1 MTQTILIYNDLI
13 VTFYEKLNVLNLF
26 MEFFHIF
33 SLLLAII
40 GGLII
45 LMDGN
50 QLEPR
55 ERLNQAE
62 DMYNGPREERNKEL
76 SALLQ
81 RQFERNLWNNQNRA
95 YDCPN
100 WGPRCRMDYDLKV
113 KLWHIV
119 KNSPVLRL
127 NYRPGSSIGTVYKIR
142 GNDKL
147 VSNREV
153 ISVVKFWENR

>member
-1 MTQTILIYNDLI
+1 MKQTILIYNDLI

-45 LMDGN
+45 FMDGN
-50 QLEPR
+50 RLDPR
-55 ERLNQAE
+55 ERVDQAQ

-81 RQFERNLWNNQNRA
+81 RQFERNL
-95 YDCPN
+95 
-100 WGPRCRMDYDLKV
+100 
-113 KLWHIV
+113 
-119 KNSPVLRL
+119 
-127 NYRPGSSIGTVYKIR
+127 
-142 GNDKL
+142 
-147 VSNREV
+147 
-153 ISVVKFWENR
+153 

>member
-1 MTQTILIYNDLI
+1 MKQTILIYNDLI

-45 LMDGN
+45 FMDGN
-50 QLEPR
+50 RLDPR

-81 RQFERNLWNNQNRA
+81 RQFERNL
-95 YDCPN
+95 
-100 WGPRCRMDYDLKV
+100 
-113 KLWHIV
+113 
-119 KNSPVLRL
+119 
-127 NYRPGSSIGTVYKIR
+127 
-142 GNDKL
+142 
-147 VSNREV
+147 
-153 ISVVKFWENR
+153 